1 MPHGDDVFGAAGS
14 SLSTIQKIRLLA
26 EWAPMLP
33 LLQAVATAPSNQ
45 AKAVAMVEVLRWL
58 ATKTSTTTD
67 DTALDH
73 LKGMISTPEG
83 GKVVDFLVALAGAIK

>member
-1 MPHGDDVFGAAGS
+1 MPHDEIFGASGA
-14 SLSTIQKIRLLA
+14 SLSTIQKIKLLA
-26 EWAPMLP
+26 DWAPVLP
-33 LLQAVATAPSNQ
+33 LLQAVATAASNQ

-73 LKGMISTPEG
+73 LEAMIKTPEG
-83 GKVVDFLVALAGAIK
+83 GKVVDFLVTLVGAIK